1 MTTQVPALSDYDLTC
16 RRLMPALVGPVYCE
30 LRHSLMFLRQIQT
43 LLFELFWEEEPAAL
57 LHHTS
62 PFFSYAINQCLLREI
77 LLNAARLTDPAASG
91 GGRDKANLS
100 FAKLL
105 SEIEASANPTLAA
118 KISSAV
124 AAISFAAEDI
134 HKLRSKVLAH
144 ADFSTATA
152 ASPPPLPEVSREQFE
167 VLTNQMVSVLQDIEQ
182 HYCGSSTN
190 YDGEAAKRASIEL
203 LGALRRARL

>member
-1 MTTQVPALSDYDLTC
+1 MTTQPPALSDYDLTC
-16 RRLMPALVGPVYCE
+16 QRLMPVLVGPVYCE

-62 PFFSYAINQCLLREI
+62 PFFSYAIHECLLREV
-77 LLNAARLTDPAASG
+77 LLNTARLTDPAASG

-100 FAKLL
+100 FARLL
-105 SEIEASANPTLAA
+105 SEIHSANHTTLAT

-124 AAISFAAEDI
+124 AAISSAAESI
-134 HKLRSKVLAH
+134 RKLRSKVLAH
-144 ADFSTATA
+144 ADLSIATD

-167 VLTNQMVSVLQDIEQ
+167 ALTNQMASVLQEVEQ
-182 HYCGSSTN
+182 HYCGSFTN
-190 YDGEAAKRASIEL
+190 YDGEDAKRASIEL